1 MELYFSPE
9 KKHDKGITKRGAKEE
24 EALYKLTD
32 LVKKIKEDL
41 EETGLPE
48 WEVSIKGYIEAS
60 SGDLLP
66 GGKAGF
72 EATITISS
80 PNARE

>member
-1 MELYFSPE
+1 MELYISPE
-9 KKHDKGITKRGAKEE
+9 KKQEMKVATRGTKEE
-24 EALYKLTD
+24 AERLYKLTEI
-32 LVKKIKEDL
+32 VRQIKEDL

-48 WEVSIKGYIEAS
+48 WEVSLKGYIEAS
-60 SGDLLP
+60 SGGVLP

-80 PNARE
+80 PKA

>member
-9 KKHDKGITKRGAKEE
+9 KKQDTGIATRGAKEE
-24 EALYKLTD
+24 EKLYKLTE

-41 EETGLPE
+41 EETGLLE
-48 WEVSIKGYIEAS
+48 WEVSLKGYIEAS
-60 SGDLLP
+60 SGGVLP

-80 PNARE
+80 PKA

>member
-9 KKHDKGITKRGAKEE
+9 KKQETKVKTRGAKEE
-24 EALYKLTD
+24 EKLYKLTE

-41 EETGLPE
+41 EGTGLVE
-48 WEVSIKGYIEAS
+48 WEVSLKGYIEAS
-60 SGDLLP
+60 SGGVLP

-80 PNARE
+80 PKV